1 MVTLTLSL
9 KEIQGA
15 QANKRACCFD
25 LLLDSDTP
33 TGAEGGW
40 PHRACAFQEGPFG
53 KAGPEAPAPDGGPP
67 SHARFALSGCLWGP
81 LRACTARGTTAQP
94 PLSCTKVS
102 LPRGDPE
109 PQWPWEVWGS
119 VPGALHRAPR
129 ADQQSLCASFVE
141 VDKHLCAGP
150 HLRLRKFRRGQ
161 STAGPLARGGS
172 RPGPAWALANIP
184 QGLSPPPEMLA
195 RPLPHPHHAAP
206 VPRPPA
212 PHPLSP

>member
-67 SHARFALSGCLWGP
+67 SHARFALSGRLWGP

-109 PQWPWEVWGS
+109 PQWPWDFGAQYQEPFTGHPEPTSRACVRHSWRLTNTY
-119 VPGALHRAPR
+119 VPGP
-129 ADQQSLCASFVE
+129 
-141 VDKHLCAGP
+141 
-150 HLRLRKFRRGQ
+150 
-161 STAGPLARGGS
+161 T
-172 RPGPAWALANIP
+172 
-184 QGLSPPPEMLA
+184 
-195 RPLPHPHHAAP
+195 
-206 VPRPPA
+206 
-212 PHPLSP
+212 